1 MKRRERLKVEESDD
15 EPERRDEAKEETDSY
30 IYKFL
35 FIPNVIVDPGFQR
48 LSTVSPLA
56 QPHQCLAARAA
67 NEGPQS
73 APLFQANLEF
83 GSSVI
88 NMFYRDPE
96 PSVRR
101 GLAGS
106 ALDILK

>member
-1 MKRRERLKVEESDD
+1 MSQ
-15 EPERRDEAKEETDSY
+15 KEEMKQKKKPTD
-30 IYKFL
+30 IYTNFSL
-35 FIPNVIVDPGFQR
+35 YRRPW
-48 LSTVSPLA
+48 LSTAVNPISILA

-73 APLFQANLEF
+73 APLFQAHLEV

-96 PSVRR
+96 TVCQR
-101 GLAGS
+101 GLAVV
-106 ALDILK
+106 L